1 METGENQDAK
11 RKRAESDSLDDH
23 DEASLLPDSEEDQ
36 DIEHEF
42 EDQEDTFLPGSFQEE
57 KDRANHGTAS
67 ARRALRSRLSSLP
80 LRQARSVPRKGTGPG
95 HPCLQGL
102 SEKSV
107 IIHYREGEPLRDLQR
122 FIASDGRPSQV
133 EVRVPAELV
142 LSSNRQVRGR
152 QLWGTDVYTDD
163 SDVVAALMHSG
174 FISSNLSTPSPDLLH
189 YRASLT
195 PLPPRQTYES
205 KARNGV
211 RSRAWCGARHGCSYQ
226 VDACFAITASGMSVE
241 LDSWLA
247 RAPAAVPTFLV
258 DPEPKHLNTRSATA
272 NTTHPQR
279 GPTREV
285 TVQYNLCNEPWMKY
299 SMSAVADR
307 GLSPSQ
313 WTSTR
318 LRKEVILLET
328 HSQRFELSCESCG
341 RTGGGGS
348 AHDVDA
354 DSARPPPATEEKAPE
369 DDLYRWVKCVMH
381 HPLAALELSGLPL
394 PLEEVELMYSK
405 LTWEEL
411 RWSNSGV
418 QVKDKLFPIVRL
430 QFMPRRKVLKATVE
444 GKC

>member
-152 QLWGTDVYTDD
+152 QLWGSCTRASFPPT
-163 SDVVAALMHSG
+163 SQHHHLT
-174 FISSNLSTPSPDLLH
+174 SSTTEPPSPRSH
-189 YRASLT
+189 
-195 PLPPRQTYES
+195 P
-205 KARNGV
+205 ARLM
-211 RSRAWCGARHGCSYQ
+211 SPRHGM
-226 VDACFAITASGMSVE
+226 V
-241 LDSWLA
+241 
-247 RAPAAVPTFLV
+247 
-258 DPEPKHLNTRSATA
+258 
-272 NTTHPQR
+272 
-279 GPTREV
+279 
-285 TVQYNLCNEPWMKY
+285 
-299 SMSAVADR
+299 
-307 GLSPSQ
+307 
-313 WTSTR
+313 
-318 LRKEVILLET
+318 
-328 HSQRFELSCESCG
+328 
-341 RTGGGGS
+341 
-348 AHDVDA
+348 
-354 DSARPPPATEEKAPE
+354 
-369 DDLYRWVKCVMH
+369 
-381 HPLAALELSGLPL
+381 
-394 PLEEVELMYSK
+394 
-405 LTWEEL
+405 
-411 RWSNSGV
+411 
-418 QVKDKLFPIVRL
+418 
-430 QFMPRRKVLKATVE
+430 
-444 GKC
+444 